1 MSPSPLGVSMPLTE
15 DAITRLEGTLNTIQ
29 DHLRSQDREIR
40 EIKDDG
46 KETKG
51 LAKQTNGRVTELE
64 IQRRIDK
71 ELGIERAKAQEDREH
86 AERDEV
92 AKRLKGKDRLWWVFG
107 GLATAGAGSAVGTA
121 VYVIFLNHPL
131 K

>member
-1 MSPSPLGVSMPLTE
+1 MPALTNE
-15 DAITRLEGTLNTIQ
+15 QTIERLEGSLGVIQ
-29 DHLRSQDREIR
+29 DHLKSQDREIR

-46 KETKG
+46 KETKT
-51 LAKQTNGRVTELE
+51 LAKQTNGRVSELE
-64 IQRRIDK
+64 VQRRIDK
-71 ELGIERAKAQEDREH
+71 ELEIERQKSQEAREH

>member
-1 MSPSPLGVSMPLTE
+1 MPLTNE
-15 DAITRLEGTLNTIQ
+15 DTIARLESALNVIQ
-29 DHLRSQDREIR
+29 DHLKSQDREIR

-46 KETKG
+46 KETKA

-64 IQRRIDK
+64 VQRRIDK
-71 ELGIERAKAQEDREH
+71 ALELEAAKAQEDREH
-86 AERDEV
+86 VEREEV
-92 AKRLKGKDRLWWVFG
+92 ARKLKSKDRLWWVFG

-131 K
+131 Q

>member
-1 MSPSPLGVSMPLTE
+1 MPLTNE
-15 DAITRLEGTLNTIQ
+15 AAIERLEGRFGVIE
-29 DHLRSQDREIR
+29 DHLRSQDREIK
-40 EIKDDG
+40 EIKEDG
-46 KETKG
+46 KETKA

-64 IQRRIDK
+64 VQRRIDK
-71 ELGIERAKAQEDREH
+71 ELATERSRER
-86 AERDEV
+86 EKRETGQRDEV
-92 AKRLKGKDRLWWVFG
+92 AARLKSKDRLWWVFG